1 VHPITG
7 EQLQEWIAEKRGLQ
21 DQTWF
26 FDRTTSFFV
35 ASFVREDNG
44 VLTREFG
51 PQQMPSEEAAIGAA
65 QSLARSDYAGVIAW
79 KRTAQIAGGRDG
91 TPEVLYQVGEVPI
104 LE

>member
-1 VHPITG
+1 MAG
-7 EQLQEWIAEKRGLQ
+7 
-21 DQTWF
+21 
-26 FDRTTSFFV
+26 
-35 ASFVREDNG
+35 FVREDNG
-44 VLTREFG
+44 GFTREFG

-91 TPEVLYQVGEVPI
+91 TPEVLYQVGEVPV